1 MKLLQN
7 VCRAAGVLAG
17 SPPWIMADRKRI
29 EGSTRVEH
37 DLLANGL
44 SHRLEVIGKAESHRS
59 EGLP

>member
-1 MKLLQN
+1 
-7 VCRAAGVLAG
+7 
-17 SPPWIMADRKRI
+17 MADRKRI
-29 EGSTRVEH
+29 EGSTRVKH